1 MKQSETK
8 DQTRKSAKIKG
19 SRYSF
24 SRGLITKLQKTS
36 IINQKKSKRRR
47 SIKALFTVFLNITT
61 VALKAGD
68 VGSDNGTV
76 FNQEARLAADI
87 PRRRDARDYYQKN
100 TCVLWL

>member
-1 MKQSETK
+1 M
-8 DQTRKSAKIKG
+8 
-19 SRYSF
+19 
-24 SRGLITKLQKTS
+24 
-36 IINQKKSKRRR
+36 INQKKSKRCR
-47 SIKALFTVFLNITT
+47 SIKALFNVFLNITA

-87 PRRRDARDYYQKN
+87 SRRSDARDYYQKN